1 MTGFLIR
8 TAATAI
14 TFAVVAYLLPQ
25 ISYGESIPTLIVV
38 AIIAGLV
45 NAYIK
50 PIIGAFSLPLTMMTF
65 GAFGIVVN
73 AALLLAIA
81 FVADLAGFEFTV
93 GGFPPDFGLSSIVAA
108 VIGSIAISIVG
119 TIVGMVVHD

>member
-14 TFAVVAYLLPQ
+14 TFAVVTYLYDG
-25 ISYGESIPTLIVV
+25 ISYGDSIPTLIVV

-45 NAYIK
+45 NAYVK

-65 GAFGIVVN
+65 GTFGIVVN

-81 FVADLAGFEFTV
+81 FVADLAGFEFVV
-93 GGFPPDFGLSSIVAA
+93 GGFPPDFGLSTVVAA
-108 VIGSIAISIVG
+108 VIGSLAISIVG
-119 TIVGMVVHD
+119 TIVGMVVRD

>member
-14 TFAVVAYLLPQ
+14 TFAVVAYLLPS
-25 ISYGESIPTLIVV
+25 ISYGDSIPTLIVV

-45 NAYIK
+45 NAYVK

-65 GAFGIVVN
+65 GTFGIVVN

-93 GGFPPDFGLSSIVAA
+93 GGFPPDFGLSTVVAA
-108 VIGSIAISIVG
+108 VIGSLAISIVG

>member
-14 TFAVVAYLLPQ
+14 TFAVVAFLLPQ
-25 ISYGESIPTLIVV
+25 ISYGGSIPTLIVV

-50 PIIGAFSLPLTMMTF
+50 PIIRAFSLPLTMMTF
-65 GAFGIVVN
+65 GAFGIIVN

-93 GGFPPDFGLSSIVAA
+93 GGFPPDFGLASIVAA
-108 VIGSIAISIVG
+108 VIGSLAISIVG
-119 TIVGMVVHD
+119 AIVGMVVHD

>member
-14 TFAVVAYLLPQ
+14 TFAVVAFLLPQ
-25 ISYGESIPTLIVV
+25 ISYGDSIPTLIVV

-45 NAYIK
+45 NAYVK

-65 GAFGIVVN
+65 GTFGIIVN

-93 GGFPPDFGLSSIVAA
+93 GGFPPDFGLSTIVAA

-119 TIVGMVVHD
+119 TIVGMVVRD